1 MTGGGG
7 AEGIVGAGGLNGGTG
22 TGGTTGMLGGA
33 TGTVVVVDGV
43 EEDGAA
49 GVLPFF
55 ASVALIAFMSST
67 VSVPLAWRSFRLPSS
82 TL

>member
-7 AEGIVGAGGLNGGTG
+7 AEGIVGAGGLNGGTA
-22 TGGTTGMLGGA
+22 TGGTTGMLGGV
-33 TGTVVVVDGV
+33 TGTACGRSPADGT
-43 EEDGAA
+43 GAA
-49 GVLPFF
+49 VLPFF